1 MSCLSLMLALSM
13 HIGLE
18 GKYNSIHP
26 HARCQKDALISGVY
40 YNSEELVCCTCDRK
54 KWCTWTCYWIGVL
67 MTAGYGIGFLAIG
80 MLGIVIGGF
89 VAWYIINEVEKDDEE

>member
-1 MSCLSLMLALSM
+1 
-13 HIGLE
+13 
-18 GKYNSIHP
+18 
-26 HARCQKDALISGVY
+26 
-40 YNSEELVCCTCDRK
+40 
-54 KWCTWTCYWIGVL
+54 